1 MRARIEKLS
10 DVVQR
15 NSNDNSKTDVLLPHI
30 AIAKAQ
36 GIAIR

>member
-15 NSNDNSKTDVLLPHI
+15 NSNDNSKTDVLPHI